1 MQNIYLHGRRRNGR
15 LQLCSDLSSSD
26 ITSSSESEYEE
37 IDLNDIYVSGSP
49 KYKMFI
55 EVVLEPLNRDT
66 FNLSSGNT
74 STNKLTDNEW
84 NQWKQ
89 DFIEQYLTH
98 IGSAVPLYMSYK
110 LIICICIPKL
120 IFYMLLWMKNLL
132 LHQYKIDFLV
142 VVINKLLIILIG
154 IFE

>member
-1 MQNIYLHGRRRNGR
+1 MYLKTLMRYLPLNRQIGMSRMKVADINAIFTTKSPRRNGR
-15 LQLCSDLSSSD
+15 LNYIREISSSD

-89 DFIEQYLTH
+89 DFIEQYLQN
-98 IGSAVPLYMSYK
+98 IQK
-110 LIICICIPKL
+110 DFI
-120 IFYMLLWMKNLL
+120 
-132 LHQYKIDFLV
+132 LHDSVNEKPFITS
-142 VVINKLLIILIG
+142 I
-154 IFE
+154 

>member
-37 IDLNDIYVSGSP
+37 IDVNYIYVLGST
-49 KYKMFI
+49 KCKTFI
-55 EVVLEPLNRDT
+55 E
-66 FNLSSGNT
+66 
-74 STNKLTDNEW
+74 
-84 NQWKQ
+84 

-98 IGSAVPLYMSYK
+98 IGTAVPLYMSYK
-110 LIICICIPKL
+110 LIICICIVNL

-132 LHQYKIDFLV
+132 LYQFKIDFLV
-142 VVINKLLIILIG
+142 VIVNKLLIILIG
-154 IFE
+154 TFQ

>member
-84 NQWKQ
+84 NQLKQ

-98 IGSAVPLYMSYK
+98 IGTAVPLYMSYK
-110 LIICICIPKL
+110 LIICICIVNL

>member
-110 LIICICIPKL
+110 LII
-120 IFYMLLWMKNLL
+120 
-132 LHQYKIDFLV
+132 
-142 VVINKLLIILIG
+142 
-154 IFE
+154 